1 MQIFLPYPDIEQS
14 ARVLDT
20 QRLMK
25 QRVESYQILNTI
37 QGKSAGWKSH
47 PAVKMVKDYPAWLC
61 LYSIKICQ
69 EARSRGY
76 VDNLLPHF
84 EKEILSYPYIIQPHW
99 LGSYLH
105 KTHQSNLIRKKPEFY
120 GPKFPNIPDNLPYFW
135 PPL

>member
-20 QRLMK
+20 HRLMI
-25 QRVESYQILNTI
+25 QRVESLQILNTL
-37 QGKSAGWKSH
+37 QGKSSGWANH
-47 PAVKMVKDYPAWLC
+47 PATKMVKPYQAWLC

-69 EARSRGY
+69 EARRRGY

-84 EKEILSYPYIIQPHW
+84 EKELLTYPYIIQPHW

-105 KTHQSNLIRKKPEFY
+105 TTHKSNLIRKKADYYAPL
-120 GPKFPNIPDNLPYFW
+120 FPNTPPNLPYFW
-135 PPL
+135 PS

>member
-37 QGKSAGWKSH
+37 QGKSQGWRSH

-69 EARSRGY
+69 EARARGY

-84 EKEILSYPYIIQPHW
+84 EREILTYPYIIQPHW

-120 GPKFPNIPDNLPYFW
+120 SIKFPNIPDNLPYFW
-135 PPL
+135 PL

>member
-25 QRVESYQILNTI
+25 QRVESYQILNTL
-37 QGKSAGWKSH
+37 QGKSEGWRSH
-47 PAVKMVKDYPAWLC
+47 PAVKMVKNYPAWLC

-69 EARSRGY
+69 EARARGY

-84 EKEILSYPYIIQPHW
+84 EKEILTYPYIIQPHW

-120 GPKFPNIPDNLPYFW
+120 SIKFPNIPDNLPYFW
-135 PPL
+135 PL

>member
-25 QRVESYQILNTI
+25 QRVESLQILNTI
-37 QGKSAGWKSH
+37 QGKSAGWRSH

-61 LYSIKICQ
+61 LYSIKVCQ
-69 EARSRGY
+69 EARRRGY

-84 EKEILSYPYIIQPHW
+84 ERELLTYPYILQPHW

-105 KTHQSNLIRKKPEFY
+105 KTHQSNLIRKKPDY
-120 GPKFPNIPDNLPYFW
+120 YSSKFPNIPDNLPYFW
-135 PPL
+135 PL

>member
-1 MQIFLPYPDIEQS
+1 MQIFLPYPDIDQT
-14 ARVLDT
+14 AKVLDT

-25 QRVESYQILNTI
+25 QRVESYQILNTL
-37 QGKSAGWKSH
+37 QGKSKGWRSH
-47 PAVKMVKDYPAWLC
+47 PAVKMVKPYQAWLC

-69 EARSRGY
+69 EARARGY

-84 EKEILSYPYIIQPHW
+84 EKELLSYPYIIQPHW

-120 GPKFPNIPDNLPYFW
+120 SIKFPNIPDNLPYFW
-135 PPL
+135 PL

>member
-37 QGKSAGWKSH
+37 QGKSQGWRSH
-47 PAVKMVKDYPAWLC
+47 PAVRMVKDYPAWLC

-69 EARSRGY
+69 EARARGY

-105 KTHQSNLIRKKPEFY
+105 KTHQSNLIRKKPDY
-120 GPKFPNIPDNLPYFW
+120 YSIKFPNIPDNLPYFW
-135 PPL
+135 PL

>member
-1 MQIFLPYPDIEQS
+1 MQIFLPYADIEQS

-25 QRVESYQILNTI
+25 QRVESYQILNTL
-37 QGKSAGWKSH
+37 QGKSKGWANH
-47 PAVKMVKDYPAWLC
+47 PATKMVKNYQAWLC

-69 EARSRGY
+69 EARRRGY

-84 EKEILSYPYIIQPHW
+84 EREILTYPYIIQPHW
-99 LGSYLH
+99 LGCYLH
-105 KTHQSNLIRKKPEFY
+105 TTHKSNLIRKKADYYTPL
-120 GPKFPNIPDNLPYFW
+120 FPNTPPNLPYFW

>member
-37 QGKSAGWKSH
+37 QGKSEGWRSH
-47 PAVKMVKDYPAWLC
+47 PAVKMVKNYPAWLC
-61 LYSIKICQ
+61 LYSIKICR
-69 EARSRGY
+69 EARARGY

-84 EKEILSYPYIIQPHW
+84 EKEILTYPYIIQPHW

-120 GPKFPNIPDNLPYFW
+120 SIKFPNIPDNLPYFW
-135 PPL
+135 PL

>member
-25 QRVESYQILNTI
+25 QRVESLQILNTL
-37 QGKSAGWKSH
+37 QGKSKGWASH
-47 PAVKMVKDYPAWLC
+47 PAVKMVKPYQAWLC

-69 EARSRGY
+69 EARRRGY

-84 EKEILSYPYIIQPHW
+84 EKELLTYPYIIQPHW

-105 KTHQSNLIRKKPEFY
+105 TTHKSNLIRKKADYYAPL
-120 GPKFPNIPDNLPYFW
+120 FPNIPPNLPYFW
-135 PPL
+135 PS

>member
-1 MQIFLPYPDIEQS
+1 MQIFLPYADIEQS
-14 ARVLDT
+14 ALVLDT

-25 QRVESYQILNTI
+25 QRVESLQILNTI
-37 QGKSAGWKSH
+37 QGKSEGWRSH
-47 PAVKMVKDYPAWLC
+47 PAVRMIKDYPAWLC

-69 EARSRGY
+69 EARRRGY

-84 EKEILSYPYIIQPHW
+84 EKEILTYPYIIQPHW

>member
-25 QRVESYQILNTI
+25 QRVESLQILNTI
-37 QGKSAGWKSH
+37 QGKSEGWRSH
-47 PAVKMVKDYPAWLC
+47 PAVKMVKHYPAWLC
-61 LYSIKICQ
+61 LYSIKVCQ
-69 EARSRGY
+69 EARARGY

-84 EKEILSYPYIIQPHW
+84 ERELLAYPYIIQPHW

-105 KTHQSNLIRKKPEFY
+105 KTHQSNLIRKKPDY
-120 GPKFPNIPDNLPYFW
+120 YSSKFPNIPDNLPYFW
-135 PPL
+135 PL

>member
-25 QRVESYQILNTI
+25 QRVESLQILNTI
-37 QGKSAGWKSH
+37 QGKSEGWRSH

-61 LYSIKICQ
+61 LYSIKVCQ
-69 EARSRGY
+69 EARRRGY

-84 EKEILSYPYIIQPHW
+84 ERELLTYPYIIQPHW

-105 KTHQSNLIRKKPEFY
+105 KTHQSNLVRKKPDY
-120 GPKFPNIPDNLPYFW
+120 YSSKFPNIPDNLPYFW
-135 PPL
+135 PL

>member
-1 MQIFLPYPDIEQS
+1 MQIFLPYADIEQS

-25 QRVESYQILNTI
+25 QRVESLQILNTI
-37 QGKSAGWKSH
+37 QGKSEGWRNH
-47 PAVKMVKDYPAWLC
+47 PAVRMIKDYPAWLC

-69 EARSRGY
+69 EARARGY

-84 EKEILSYPYIIQPHW
+84 EKEILTYPYIIQPHW

>member
-1 MQIFLPYPDIEQS
+1 MQIFLPYADIEQS

-25 QRVESYQILNTI
+25 QRVESYQILNTL
-37 QGKSAGWKSH
+37 QGKSKGWANH
-47 PAVKMVKDYPAWLC
+47 PATRMVKNYQACLC

-69 EARSRGY
+69 EARRRGY

-84 EKEILSYPYIIQPHW
+84 EKELLTYPYIIQPHW
-99 LGSYLH
+99 LGCYLH
-105 KTHQSNLIRKKPEFY
+105 TTHKSNLIRKKADYYAPL
-120 GPKFPNIPDNLPYFW
+120 FPNVPDNLPYFW

>member
-1 MQIFLPYPDIEQS
+1 MQIFLPYADIEQS

-25 QRVESYQILNTI
+25 QRVESYQILNTL
-37 QGKSAGWKSH
+37 QGKSTGWRSH
-47 PAVKMVKDYPAWLC
+47 PAVRMVKDYQAWLC

-69 EARSRGY
+69 EARRRGY
-76 VDNLLPHF
+76 QDSLLPHF
-84 EKEILSYPYIIQPHW
+84 EKEILTYPYIIQPHW

-105 KTHQSNLIRKKPEFY
+105 KTHQSNLIRKKPDY
-120 GPKFPNIPDNLPYFW
+120 YSIKFPNVPDNLPYFW

>member
-25 QRVESYQILNTI
+25 QRVESLQILNTL
-37 QGKSAGWKSH
+37 QGKSTGWANH
-47 PAVKMVKDYPAWLC
+47 PATKMVKPYQAWLC

-69 EARSRGY
+69 EARRRGY

-84 EKEILSYPYIIQPHW
+84 EKELLTYPYIIQPHW

-105 KTHQSNLIRKKPEFY
+105 TTHKSNLIRKKADYYKPH
-120 GPKFPNIPDNLPYFW
+120 FPNIPDNLPYFW
-135 PPL
+135 PS

>member
-37 QGKSAGWKSH
+37 QGKSEGWRSH
-47 PAVKMVKDYPAWLC
+47 PAVRMVRDYPAWLC

-69 EARSRGY
+69 EARARGY

-84 EKEILSYPYIIQPHW
+84 EKEILTYPYIIQPHW

-105 KTHQSNLIRKKPEFY
+105 RTHQSNLIRKKPEFY
-120 GPKFPNIPDNLPYFW
+120 GPKFPNTPDNLPYFW
-135 PPL
+135 PL

>member
-25 QRVESYQILNTI
+25 QRVESLQILNTI
-37 QGKSAGWKSH
+37 QGKSEGWRSH
-47 PAVKMVKDYPAWLC
+47 PAVRMVKDYPAWLC

-69 EARSRGY
+69 EARRRGY

-84 EKEILSYPYIIQPHW
+84 ERELLTYPYIIQPHW

-120 GPKFPNIPDNLPYFW
+120 SIKFPNIPDNLPYFW
-135 PPL
+135 PL

>member
-1 MQIFLPYPDIEQS
+1 MQIFLPYADIEQS

-37 QGKSAGWKSH
+37 QGKSTGWRSH
-47 PAVKMVKDYPAWLC
+47 PAVRMIKDYPAWLC

-69 EARSRGY
+69 EARRRGY

-84 EKEILSYPYIIQPHW
+84 EKEILTYPYIIQPHW

>member
-25 QRVESYQILNTI
+25 QRVESYQILNTL
-37 QGKSAGWKSH
+37 QGKSTGWRSH
-47 PAVKMVKDYPAWLC
+47 PAVRMVKDYPAWLC

-69 EARSRGY
+69 EARARGY

-84 EKEILSYPYIIQPHW
+84 EKEILTYPYIIQPHW
-99 LGSYLH
+99 LGCYLH
-105 KTHQSNLIRKKPEFY
+105 KTHQSNLIRKKADY
-120 GPKFPNIPDNLPYFW
+120 YAPKFPNVPDNLPYFW

>member
-1 MQIFLPYPDIEQS
+1 MQIFLPYADIEQS

-37 QGKSAGWKSH
+37 QGKSEGWRSH
-47 PAVKMVKDYPAWLC
+47 PAVRMVKDYPAWLC

-69 EARSRGY
+69 EARRRGY

-84 EKEILSYPYIIQPHW
+84 EKEILTYPYIIQPHW

-135 PPL
+135 PL

>member
-25 QRVESYQILNTI
+25 QRVESLQILNTI
-37 QGKSAGWKSH
+37 QGKSEGWRSH

-61 LYSIKICQ
+61 LYSIKVCQ
-69 EARSRGY
+69 EARARGY

-84 EKEILSYPYIIQPHW
+84 ERELLTYPYIIQPHW

-105 KTHQSNLIRKKPEFY
+105 KTHQSNLIRKKPDY
-120 GPKFPNIPDNLPYFW
+120 YSSKFPNIPDNLPYFW
-135 PPL
+135 PL

>member
-1 MQIFLPYPDIEQS
+1 VQIFLPYADIEQS

-37 QGKSAGWKSH
+37 QGKSEGWRSH
-47 PAVKMVKDYPAWLC
+47 PAVRMIKNYPAWLC

-69 EARSRGY
+69 EARARGY
-76 VDNLLPHF
+76 QDSLLPHF
-84 EKEILSYPYIIQPHW
+84 EKEILTYPYIIQPHW

>member
-1 MQIFLPYPDIEQS
+1 MQIFLPYADIEQS

-25 QRVESYQILNTI
+25 QRVESLQILNTI
-37 QGKSAGWKSH
+37 QGKSEGWRSH
-47 PAVKMVKDYPAWLC
+47 PAVRMIKDYPAWLC

-69 EARSRGY
+69 EARRRGY

-84 EKEILSYPYIIQPHW
+84 EKEILTYPYIIQPHW

>member
-37 QGKSAGWKSH
+37 QGKSEGWRSH
-47 PAVKMVKDYPAWLC
+47 PAVKMVKNYPAWLC

-69 EARSRGY
+69 EARARGY

-84 EKEILSYPYIIQPHW
+84 ERELLTYPYIIQPHW

-120 GPKFPNIPDNLPYFW
+120 SIKFPNIPDNLPYFW
-135 PPL
+135 PL

>member
-25 QRVESYQILNTI
+25 QRVESLQILNTL
-37 QGKSAGWKSH
+37 QGKSQGWRSH
-47 PAVKMVKDYPAWLC
+47 PAVKMVKPYQAWLC

-69 EARSRGY
+69 EARRRGY

-84 EKEILSYPYIIQPHW
+84 EKELLTYPYIIQPHW

-105 KTHQSNLIRKKPEFY
+105 TTHKSNLIRKKADYYAPL
-120 GPKFPNIPDNLPYFW
+120 FPNIPPNLPYFW
-135 PPL
+135 PS

>member
-37 QGKSAGWKSH
+37 QGKSQGWQSH
-47 PAVKMVKDYPAWLC
+47 PAVRMVKDYPAWLC

-69 EARSRGY
+69 EARRRGY
-76 VDNLLPHF
+76 VDNLLPYF
-84 EKEILSYPYIIQPHW
+84 EKQLLTYPYIIQPHW
-99 LGSYLH
+99 LGSYMHTTH
-105 KTHQSNLIRKKPEFY
+105 KSNLIRKKADYYKPI
-120 GPKFPNIPDNLPYFW
+120 FPNIPDNLPYFW
-135 PPL
+135 PS

>member
-37 QGKSAGWKSH
+37 QGKSEGWRSH
-47 PAVKMVKDYPAWLC
+47 PAVKMVKNYPAWLC

-69 EARSRGY
+69 EARARGY

-84 EKEILSYPYIIQPHW
+84 EKEILTYPYIIQPHW

-120 GPKFPNIPDNLPYFW
+120 SIKFPNIPDNLPYFW
-135 PPL
+135 PL

>member
-25 QRVESYQILNTI
+25 QRVESLQILNTL
-37 QGKSAGWKSH
+37 QGKSQGWRSH

-69 EARSRGY
+69 EARRRGY

-84 EKEILSYPYIIQPHW
+84 EKELLTYPYIIQPHW

-105 KTHQSNLIRKKPEFY
+105 TTHKSNLIRKKADYYAPL
-120 GPKFPNIPDNLPYFW
+120 FPNIPPNLPYFW
-135 PPL
+135 PS

>member
-25 QRVESYQILNTI
+25 QRVESLQILNTI
-37 QGKSAGWKSH
+37 QGKSAGWRSH

-61 LYSIKICQ
+61 LYSIKVCQ
-69 EARSRGY
+69 EARRRGY

-84 EKEILSYPYIIQPHW
+84 ERELLTYPYIIQPHW

-105 KTHQSNLIRKKPEFY
+105 KTHQSNLVRKKPDY
-120 GPKFPNIPDNLPYFW
+120 YSSKFPNIPDNLPYFW
-135 PPL
+135 PL

>member
-37 QGKSAGWKSH
+37 QGKSEGWRSH

-69 EARSRGY
+69 EARARGY

-105 KTHQSNLIRKKPEFY
+105 KTHQSNLIRKKPDY
-120 GPKFPNIPDNLPYFW
+120 YSIKFPNIPDNLPYFW
-135 PPL
+135 PL

>member
-25 QRVESYQILNTI
+25 QRVESLQILNTL
-37 QGKSAGWKSH
+37 QGKSTGWRSH
-47 PAVKMVKDYPAWLC
+47 PAVKMVKPYQAWLC

-69 EARSRGY
+69 EARRRGY

-84 EKEILSYPYIIQPHW
+84 EREILTYPYIIQPHW

-105 KTHQSNLIRKKPEFY
+105 TTHKSNLIRKKADYYAPL
-120 GPKFPNIPDNLPYFW
+120 FPNTPPNLPYFW
-135 PPL
+135 PS

>member
-37 QGKSAGWKSH
+37 QGKSEGWRSH
-47 PAVKMVKDYPAWLC
+47 PAVRMVKDYPAWLC

-69 EARSRGY
+69 EARARGY

-84 EKEILSYPYIIQPHW
+84 EKELLTYPYIIQPHW

-105 KTHQSNLIRKKPEFY
+105 KTHQSNLIRKKPDY
-120 GPKFPNIPDNLPYFW
+120 YSIKFPNIPDNLPYFW
-135 PPL
+135 PL